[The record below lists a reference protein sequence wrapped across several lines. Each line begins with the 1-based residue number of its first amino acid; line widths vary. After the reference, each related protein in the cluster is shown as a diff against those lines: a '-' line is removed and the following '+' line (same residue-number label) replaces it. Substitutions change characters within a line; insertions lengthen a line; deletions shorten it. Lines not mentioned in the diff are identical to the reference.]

1 LTAFVERASAAFDQT
16 TSNAARIVLYNAA
29 FRELAGHSMQ
39 SHLGSI
45 IMLLVTMVIWG
56 STFVVTKGVN
66 EQVQPFTLALVRVAI
81 GAVVLLGCALI
92 RQARG
97 GSHSPWSSLPWGT
110 IISMGLIGVVLYY
123 AVFNYSLVYTSAS
136 QGALVQSCIPAMTA
150 LVAVVWLREHASA
163 MRWAGIALS
172 MVGVLIVF
180 SGADAES
187 GSGSLLGNVLMFIS
201 AVLWGIYTSMAKR
214 VATYDPLQVTAGII
228 SVGAVMLLPLAAF
241 EVGAAGMP
249 SIDLQ
254 AWFGMAYLGAGA
266 SGLAYMMYS
275 AALKHVDASEAGVYT
290 NLIPIVGVIT
300 GIMLGEPLSARA
312 IIGGVVV
319 LVGVWL
325 TSRQPTPVSPQ
336 RTSTAP

>member
-1 LTAFVERASAAFDQT
+1 
-16 TSNAARIVLYNAA
+16 
-29 FRELAGHSMQ
+29 MQ

-180 SGADAES
+180 SDADAES

-241 EVGAAGMP
+241 EVGAAGRP

>member
-1 LTAFVERASAAFDQT
+1 
-16 TSNAARIVLYNAA
+16 
-29 FRELAGHSMQ
+29 
-39 SHLGSI
+39 
-45 IMLLVTMVIWG
+45 MLLVTMVIWG
-56 STFVVTKGVN
+56 STFVVTKDVN

-97 GSHSPWSSLPWGT
+97 GNHSPWSALPWRT
-110 IISMGLIGVVLYY
+110 MIAMGLIGVVLYY

-180 SGADAES
+180 SGGADAES
-187 GSGSLLGNVLMFIS
+187 GSASLLGNVLMFIS
-201 AVLWGIYTSMAKR
+201 AVLWGVYTSMAKR
-214 VATYDPLQVTAGII
+214 VATYDPLQVTAGI
-228 SVGAVMLLPLAAF
+228 VGAGAVMLVPLAAF
-241 EVGAAGMP
+241 EVGAEGMP
-249 SIDLQ
+249 NVDLQ
-254 AWFGMAYLGAGA
+254 GWLGMVYLGAGA
-266 SGLAYMMYS
+266 SGAAYLMYS
-275 AALKHVDASEAGVYT
+275 TALKHVDASEAGVYT

-300 GIMLGEPLSARA
+300 GMMLGDPLSARA
-312 IIGGVVV
+312 IIGGMVV

-325 TSRQPTPVSPQ
+325 TSRQPAAHQSQ
-336 RTSTAP
+336 AKA